1 MSLVKFARSP
11 RTDPPG
17 GTGFPGVPRV
27 SLDGIGIT
35 GTGAQAED
43 PGIAMDKSY
52 VIERLVLED
61 TIVNQFVRLMVSA
74 GIAK

>member
-1 MSLVKFARSP
+1 MP
-11 RTDPPG
+11 RL
-17 GTGFPGVPRV
+17 
-27 SLDGIGIT
+27 SLDGMT